1 MSDWL
6 YSLPFPA
13 MAAFVALLSFL
24 VTFTI
29 HRVVFRLA
37 TGERLRAFKGVSAG
51 LLSPLGVIFALLVG
65 FIAAQV
71 WADTDRARL
80 AVNREASAL
89 RAVVLLANAF
99 PEDVR
104 NRFRGVVARH
114 IDDAVTNEWPA
125 MAHQQVTLTMVSTAL
140 AEGLRLALDLK
151 PEGPGQMAAQREIIA
166 SLQAALD
173 ARRQRII
180 VSASTLDWVRWAGL
194 ILQAL
199 ITLITIAL
207 VHSDNR
213 ASSAIALGLFACAA
227 ALALLL
233 IASHS
238 RPFAGAVPVRP
249 GVLLQVMPEDTGGTR

>member
-1 MSDWL
+1 
-6 YSLPFPA
+6 
-13 MAAFVALLSFL
+13 MAAVIALVSFL
-24 VTFTI
+24 ITFTI
-29 HRVVFRLA
+29 HQVVHRLA
-37 TGERLRAFKGVSAG
+37 TGDRLRAFKGFSPG
-51 LLSPLGVIFALLVG
+51 LLSPLGIIFALLVG

-71 WADTDRARL
+71 WSDTDRARL

-89 RAVVLLANAF
+89 RAVVLLSDAF
-99 PEDVR
+99 PADVR
-104 NRFRGVVARH
+104 ARFRGVVARH

-125 MAHQQVTLTMVSTAL
+125 MAHQQVTLKMVPTVL

-180 VSASTLDWVRWAGL
+180 VSASTLDWVRWVGL
-194 ILQAL
+194 ILQAF
-199 ITLITIAL
+199 ITLVAIAL

-213 ASSAIALGLFACAA
+213 TSSALALGLFASAA

-238 RPFAGAVPVRP
+238 RPFAGAVPVEP
-249 GVLLQVMPEDTGGTR
+249 GVLLQVMPEDTAAGR